1 MACFASNYTVSSICT
16 QPNISSEKV
25 NVRSGPRWDDVGNQH
40 AVSDCISCDLLHQHV
55 WWRHMLGNF
64 CGLVSALTTDLGRT
78 LKLPSHYN
86 TSMNHDVLQGQIK
99 RGGSRQGAPAPYH
112 LRTNWSTLAP
122 PWFLCYLMEFWI
134 IEARWTSQSL
144 KKESKSQCW
153 VGKLLV
159 GPILC
164 YVHSLLFLELLLLFW
179 GPPLSLSPADRAYVR
194 IKHCFVL

>member
-1 MACFASNYTVSSICT
+1 MDLKWFVLHPIIQSVSSICR
-16 QPNISSEKV
+16 QPNISLEKV
-25 NVRSGPRWDDVGNQH
+25 NVPVVSGPRWDDVGNQH

-112 LRTNWSTLAP
+112 LRTNWSTLGLVRFYP
-122 PWFLCYLMEFWI
+122 NPYGLRG
-134 IEARWTSQSL
+134 IEGVSIL
-144 KKESKSQCW
+144 SKS
-153 VGKLLV
+153 K
-159 GPILC
+159 
-164 YVHSLLFLELLLLFW
+164 FLSIRIN
-179 GPPLSLSPADRAYVR
+179 PLQSIWIENNRTSP
-194 IKHCFVL
+194 